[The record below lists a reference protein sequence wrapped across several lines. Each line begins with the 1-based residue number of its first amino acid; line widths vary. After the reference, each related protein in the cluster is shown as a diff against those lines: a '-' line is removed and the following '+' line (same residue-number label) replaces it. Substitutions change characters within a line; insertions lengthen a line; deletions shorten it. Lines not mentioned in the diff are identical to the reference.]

1 MLNIEID
8 GKAVQVEHGSTIIDA
23 ADKLG
28 VAIPRFCYHPK
39 LSVAANCRMCLV
51 QVEKFNKPLPACAT
65 PVADGMKIFTRSK
78 EAVEAQQSVMEF
90 LLINHPLDCPICDQ
104 GGECELQDI
113 AMAYGTSGSRYTE
126 EKRVVFNKNIGP
138 LISTDMTRCIQCTRC
153 VRFLKEIG
161 GMQELGMIG
170 RGEHAEITAYVDKSV
185 NSELSGN
192 IIDLCPVGALT
203 NKPYRYTARSWELT
217 RRPSIA
223 PHDGLGSHIE
233 VHVKDNK
240 VMRVLPREKESI
252 NECWLS
258 DRDRYSYEGLNSPDR
273 LQVPMIK
280 HNGAWVETD
289 WKTALEFAAGQL
301 KDITKQYGGDA
312 LGVLVSP
319 NSTMEEGFLIKQ
331 LANGLGCGN
340 VDYRLRQTDF
350 RLDGKRVG
358 TPWMGCNIDELG
370 ELDRIL
376 IIGSNLRNEHPL
388 LAQRFRK
395 SVDNGAELSIISP
408 LDNNPLMPI
417 AHKVIVRPNDMV
429 NVLGQ
434 ILKAMSGLQRLSLCL
449 PPSLNKLL
457 EQIEVRPNTQA
468 MAESLAGLGQEVD
481 LVAPR
486 VGIFLGTL
494 ALTDPRFTEL
504 YSMAEAI
511 GGICGAKGGIL
522 PPAANSTGMH
532 MMGVM
537 PSATG
542 MHARAMIEIPRTAY
556 LLLNIEPELDCQ
568 HAALAKAAMAQAECV
583 VALTAYKSAA
593 LEHADV
599 LLPIA
604 PFTETSGT
612 FMSMEGRVQSFAAA
626 VKPLGECR
634 PAWKVLRVLANTLG
648 LEGFEFNSAEE
659 VKTAIFNGEKPS
671 MVVRRNLNNNL
682 KELVEI
688 AVKIKSTGLQRIG
701 EVPQYESDPLVR
713 RAASLQKT
721 KYNTQPMARMRA
733 EQMTALGLVEGDTVL
748 ATQDKG
754 SAVLQVSLDNHVAM
768 GCVRVTASHEG
779 SIGLGDLMGDIAIEK
794 IENANAANIGIS
806 KPLSIK
812 GFETNKASKPLSSLP
827 Q

>member
-8 GKAVQVEHGSTIIDA
+8 GKPLEVEHGSTIIDA
-23 ADKLG
+23 ADKVG
-28 VAIPRFCYHPK
+28 IAIPRFCYHKK

-65 PVADGMKIFTRSK
+65 PVADGMKIYTRSK
-78 EAVEAQQSVMEF
+78 AAVEAQKSVMEF

-104 GGECELQDI
+104 GGECDLQDI
-113 AMAYGTSGSRYTE
+113 AVAYGASGSRYAE

-153 VRFLKEIG
+153 VRFLKEVG
-161 GMQELGMIG
+161 GMQELGLVG

-203 NKPYRYTARSWELT
+203 SKPFRYSARSWELT

-273 LQVPMIK
+273 LKVPMIK
-280 HNGAWVETD
+280 HNGQWQETD

-301 KDITKQYGGDA
+301 KDITTQHGGEA

-319 NSTMEEGFLIKQ
+319 NSTMEEGYLIKQ
-331 LANGLGCGN
+331 LANGLGSGN

-358 TPWMGCNIDELG
+358 TPWMGCNIQEIE

-376 IIGSNLRNEHPL
+376 LIGSNIRNEHPL

-395 SVDNGAELSIISP
+395 AVANGAELSIVSP
-408 LDNNPLMPI
+408 LDNNPLMDV

-434 ILKAMSGLQRLSLCL
+434 ILKAMSGLQKLSLCL
-449 PPSLNKLL
+449 PPSLNELL
-457 EQIEVRPNTQA
+457 EEIRVRPNTQA
-468 MAESLAGLGQEVD
+468 IAESLAGMSED
-481 LVAPR
+481 LVLIAPK
-486 VGIFLGTL
+486 VGIFIGNMGLS
-494 ALTDPRFTEL
+494 DPRFTEM

-511 GGICGAKGGIL
+511 AGISGAKGGIL
-522 PPAANSTGMH
+522 PAAANSTGMH
-532 MMGVM
+532 MIGVM

-542 MHARAMIEIPRTAY
+542 MHARAMLEVPRKAY

-568 HAALAKAAMAQAECV
+568 HAALAKAAMAKAECV
-583 VALTAYKSAA
+583 VALTAYKSSA
-593 LEHADV
+593 LDNADI

-612 FMSMEGRVQSFAAA
+612 FMSMEGRVQSFQA
-626 VKPLGECR
+626 VTKPLGECR
-634 PAWKVLRVLANTLG
+634 PGWKVLRVLANTLG
-648 LEGFEFNSAEE
+648 LQGFDFNSSEE
-659 VKTAIFNGEKPS
+659 VKNAIFNNEKPS
-671 MVVRRNLNNNL
+671 AVVWRSLNNNL

-688 AVKIKSTGLQRIG
+688 QINIKKEGLQRIG
-701 EVPQYESDPLVR
+701 EVPQYESDPIVR
-713 RAASLQKT
+713 RSPPLQKT
-721 KYNTQPMARMRA
+721 KYNIRPMARMCA
-733 EQMTALGLVEGDTVL
+733 EQMALLGLVEGDVVL
-748 ATQDKG
+748 ARQDRG
-754 SAVLQVSLDNHVAM
+754 SAVLKVKLDNHVAK
-768 GCVRVTASHEG
+768 GCVRVAASHELTT
-779 SIGLGDLMGDIAIEK
+779 GLGDLMGDITIEK
-794 IENANAANIGIS
+794 TTEDHY
-806 KPLSIK
+806 KPY
-812 GFETNKASKPLSSLP
+812 ETTIMEAI
-827 Q
+827 

>member
-8 GKAVQVEHGSTIIDA
+8 GKQVEVEHGSTIIDA

-28 VAIPRFCYHPK
+28 VAIPRFCYHKK

-51 QVEKFNKPLPACAT
+51 QVEKFAKPLPACAT
-65 PVADGMKIFTRSK
+65 PVADGMKIYTRSK

-104 GGECELQDI
+104 GGECDLQDI
-113 AMAYGTSGSRYTE
+113 AVAHGASGSRYTE
-126 EKRVVFNKNIGP
+126 EKRVVLNKNIGP
-138 LISTDMTRCIQCTRC
+138 LVSTDLTRCIQCTRC

-161 GMQELGMIG
+161 GMQELGLVG
-170 RGEHAEITAYVDKSV
+170 RGEHAEISAYVDKSV

-203 NKPYRYTARSWELT
+203 SKPFRYSARSWELV

-273 LQVPMIK
+273 LKVPMIK
-280 HNGAWVETD
+280 HNGVWQETD

-301 KDITKQYGGDA
+301 KDITKQHGGES

-319 NSTMEEGFLIKQ
+319 NSTMEEGYLIKQ
-331 LANGLGCGN
+331 LASGLGCGN

-358 TPWMGCNIDELG
+358 TPWMGINIHEIE

-376 IIGSNLRNEHPL
+376 LIGSNLRNEHPL
-388 LAQRFRK
+388 LAKRFRQA
-395 SVDNGAELSIISP
+395 VDNGAELNIISP
-408 LDNNPLMPI
+408 LDNNPLMPV
-417 AHKVIVRPNDMV
+417 AHKIIVTPNDMV
-429 NVLGQ
+429 NVLAQ
-434 ILKAMSGLQRLSLCL
+434 ILKALSQVQRLSLCL
-449 PPSLNKLL
+449 PPSLSQLL
-457 EQIEVRPNTQA
+457 EKIHVRPNTEI
-468 MAESLAGLGQEVD
+468 MAESLAGLSKTLD
-481 LVAPR
+481 LIAPK
-486 VGIFLGTL
+486 VGIFLGNM
-494 ALTDPRFTEL
+494 ALSAPRFTEM
-504 YSMAEAI
+504 YSLAEAI

-522 PPAANSTGMH
+522 PAAANSTGMH
-532 MMGVM
+532 LMGVM

-542 MHARAMIEIPRTAY
+542 MHARAMIEIPRKAY

-568 HAALAKAAMAQAECV
+568 HAALAKAAMAEAECV
-583 VALTAYKSAA
+583 VALTTFKSEA
-593 LEHADV
+593 LDNADV

-604 PFTETSGT
+604 PFTETSGS
-612 FMSMEGRVQSFAAA
+612 FMSMEGRVQSFEA
-626 VKPLGECR
+626 VTKPLGECR

-648 LEGFEFNSAEE
+648 LQGFDYNSSEE
-659 VKTAIFNGEKPS
+659 VKSAIFGGEKPS
-671 MVVRRNLNNNL
+671 TVVWRNLNNNL

-688 AVKIKSTGLQRIG
+688 EVKIKSPGLQRVG
-701 EVPQYESDPLVR
+701 EVPQYESDPIVR
-713 RAASLQKT
+713 RSAPLQKT
-721 KYNTQPMARMRA
+721 KYNIKPMARMNADDMR
-733 EQMTALGLVEGDTVL
+733 ELDLREGDTVL
-748 ATQDKG
+748 AKQDKG
-754 SAVLQVSLDNHVAM
+754 SAILTVRLDSHVAK
-768 GCVRVTASHEG
+768 GCVRVTAAHEDT
-779 SIGLGDLMGDIAIEK
+779 IGLGDLMGDISVEK
-794 IENANAANIGIS
+794 VRQEQI
-806 KPLSIK
+806 
-812 GFETNKASKPLSSLP
+812 
-827 Q
+827 

>member
-8 GKAVQVEHGSTIIDA
+8 GKQVEVEHGSTIIDA

-28 VAIPRFCYHPK
+28 VAIPRFCYHKK

-51 QVEKFNKPLPACAT
+51 QVEKFAKPLPACAT
-65 PVADGMKIFTRSK
+65 PVADGMKIYTRSK

-104 GGECELQDI
+104 GGECDLQDI
-113 AMAYGTSGSRYTE
+113 AVAYGASGSRYTE
-126 EKRVVFNKNIGP
+126 EKRVVLNKNIGP
-138 LISTDMTRCIQCTRC
+138 LVSTDLTRCIQCTRC

-161 GMQELGMIG
+161 GMQELGLVG
-170 RGEHAEITAYVDKSV
+170 RGEHAEISAYIDKSV

-203 NKPYRYTARSWELT
+203 SKPFRYSARSWELV

-273 LQVPMIK
+273 LKVPMIK
-280 HNGAWVETD
+280 HNGVWQETD

-301 KDITKQYGGDA
+301 KDITKQHGGES

-319 NSTMEEGFLIKQ
+319 NSTMEEGYLIKQ
-331 LANGLGCGN
+331 IASGLGCGN

-358 TPWMGCNIDELG
+358 TPWMGINIHEIE

-376 IIGSNLRNEHPL
+376 LIGSNLRNEHPL
-388 LAQRFRK
+388 LAKRFRQA
-395 SVDNGAELSIISP
+395 VDNGAELNIISP
-408 LDNNPLMPI
+408 LDNNPLMPV
-417 AHKVIVRPNDMV
+417 AHKIIVTPNDMV
-429 NVLGQ
+429 NVLAQ
-434 ILKAMSGLQRLSLCL
+434 ILKALSQVQRLSLCL
-449 PPSLNKLL
+449 PPSLSQLL
-457 EQIEVRPNTQA
+457 EKIHVRPNTEI
-468 MAESLAGLGQEVD
+468 MAESLAGLSKTLD
-481 LVAPR
+481 LIAPK
-486 VGIFLGTL
+486 VGIFLGNI
-494 ALTDPRFTEL
+494 ALSAPRFTEM
-504 YSMAEAI
+504 YSLAEAI

-522 PPAANSTGMH
+522 PAAANSTGMH
-532 MMGVM
+532 LMGVM

-542 MHARAMIEIPRTAY
+542 MHARAMIEIPRKAY

-568 HAALAKAAMAQAECV
+568 HAALAKAAMAEAECV
-583 VALTAYKSAA
+583 VALTAYKSEA
-593 LEHADV
+593 LENADV

-604 PFTETSGT
+604 PFTETSGS
-612 FMSMEGRVQSFAAA
+612 FMSMEGRVQSFEA
-626 VKPLGECR
+626 VTKPLGECR

-648 LEGFEFNSAEE
+648 LQGFDYNSSEE
-659 VKTAIFNGEKPS
+659 VKNAIFGGEKPS
-671 MVVRRNLNNNL
+671 TVVWRSLNNNL

-688 AVKIKSTGLQRIG
+688 EVKIKSPGLQRVG
-701 EVPQYESDPLVR
+701 EVPQYESDPIVR
-713 RAASLQKT
+713 RSAPLQKT
-721 KYNTQPMARMRA
+721 KYNIKPMARMNADDMR
-733 EQMTALGLVEGDTVL
+733 ELDLREGDTVL
-748 ATQDKG
+748 AKQDKG
-754 SAVLQVSLDNHVAM
+754 SAILTVSLDSHVAK
-768 GCVRVTASHEG
+768 GCVRVTAAHEDT
-779 SIGLGDLMGDIAIEK
+779 IGLGDLMGDISVEK
-794 IENANAANIGIS
+794 IRQEQI
-806 KPLSIK
+806 
-812 GFETNKASKPLSSLP
+812 
-827 Q
+827 

>member
-1 MLNIEID
+1 MLQIEID
-8 GKAVQVEHGSTIIDA
+8 GKTLEVEHGSSIIDA
-23 ADKLG
+23 ADKVG
-28 VAIPRFCYHPK
+28 IAIPRFCYHKK

-51 QVEKFNKPLPACAT
+51 QVENFNKPLPACAT
-65 PVADGMKIFTRSK
+65 PVAEGMKIFTRSK
-78 EAVEAQQSVMEF
+78 ATVEAQQSVMEF

-104 GGECELQDI
+104 GGECDLQDI
-113 AMAYGTSGSRYTE
+113 AVAYGAGGSRYTE
-126 EKRVVFNKNIGP
+126 EKRVVVNKNIGP

-153 VRFLKEIG
+153 VRFLQEVG
-161 GMQELGMIG
+161 GMQELGVVG
-170 RGEHAEITAYVDKSV
+170 RSEHAEITAYVDKSV

-203 NKPYRYTARSWELT
+203 NKPFRYSARSWELT

-258 DRDRYSYEGLNSPDR
+258 DRDRFSYEGLNSPDR
-273 LQVPMIK
+273 LKVPMIK

-301 KDITKQYGGDA
+301 KDITNQHGGDA

-319 NSTMEEGFLIKQ
+319 NSTMEEGY
-331 LANGLGCGN
+331 LAKKLAEGLNCGN
-340 VDYRLRQTDF
+340 IDYRLRQTDF
-350 RLDGKRVG
+350 RLDGKRLG
-358 TPWMGCNIDELG
+358 TPWMGCNIQEIE

-376 IIGSNLRNEHPL
+376 LIGSNLRNEHPL

-395 SVDNGAELSIISP
+395 AVQNGAELSIVSP
-408 LDNNPLMPI
+408 LDNNPLMDI

-449 PPSLNKLL
+449 PPALTNLL
-457 EQIEVRPNTQA
+457 EEIKVRPNTQA
-468 MAESLAGLGQEVD
+468 MAESLAGHGKTYD
-481 LVAPR
+481 LIAPK
-486 VGIFLGTL
+486 VGIFIGNM
-494 ALTDPRFTEL
+494 ALSDPRFTEL

-511 GGICGAKGGIL
+511 GGISGAKGGIL
-522 PPAANSTGMH
+522 PAAANSTGMH
-532 MMGVM
+532 MIGVM
-537 PSATG
+537 PNGTG
-542 MHARAMIEIPRTAY
+542 MHARAMLEIPRKAY

-568 HAALAKAAMAQAECV
+568 HAALAKAAMEKAECV
-583 VALTAYKSAA
+583 VALTSFKSQA
-593 LEHADV
+593 LENADI

-612 FMSMEGRVQSFAAA
+612 YMSMEGRVQSFAAA

-648 LEGFEFNSAEE
+648 LQGFDFETSEE
-659 VKTAIFNGEKPS
+659 VKDQLFEGEKPS
-671 MVVRRNLNNNL
+671 TVVWRSLNNNL

-688 AVKIKSTGLQRIG
+688 QVNIKHDGLQRIG
-701 EVPQYESDPLVR
+701 EVPQNESDPIVR

-721 KYNTQPMARMRA
+721 KYNIRPMARMRA
-733 EQMTALGLVEGDTVL
+733 EQMAALGLVEGDIVL
-748 ATQDKG
+748 AKQDKG
-754 SAVLQVSLDNHVAM
+754 SAVLKVKLDNHVAM
-768 GCVRVTASHEG
+768 GCVRVAASHELTT
-779 SIGLGDLMGDIAIEK
+779 SLGDLMGDITLEK
-794 IENANAANIGIS
+794 TTDTS
-806 KPLSIK
+806 YKPYDTVIMEAR
-812 GFETNKASKPLSSLP
+812 G
-827 Q
+827 

>member
-1 MLNIEID
+1 MVQIEID
-8 GKAVQVEHGSTIIDA
+8 GKALEVEFGSTIIDA
-23 ADKLG
+23 ADKIG
-28 VAIPRFCYHPK
+28 IAIPRFCYHKK

-51 QVEKFNKPLPACAT
+51 QVEKFAKPLPACAT

-78 EAVEAQQSVMEF
+78 AAVEAQKSVMEF

-104 GGECELQDI
+104 GGECDLQDI
-113 AMAYGTSGSRYTE
+113 AVAYGTSGSRYTE
-126 EKRVVFNKNIGP
+126 EKRVVFNKNLGP

-153 VRFLKEIG
+153 VRFLKEVG
-161 GMQELGMIG
+161 GMQELGLVG

-203 NKPYRYTARSWELT
+203 SKPYRYSARSWELT
-217 RRPSIA
+217 RRSSIA

-258 DRDRYSYEGLNSPDR
+258 DRDRYSYDGLNSPDR
-273 LQVPMIK
+273 LKVPMIK
-280 HNGAWVETD
+280 HNGAWQETD

-319 NSTMEEGFLIKQ
+319 NSTMEEGYLIKQ
-331 LANGLGCGN
+331 LAHGLGCDN

-358 TPWMGCNIDELG
+358 TPWMGCNIQDIEK
-370 ELDRIL
+370 LDRIL
-376 IIGSNLRNEHPL
+376 LIGSNLRNEHPL

-395 SVDNGAELSIISP
+395 AVNNGAELSIISP
-408 LDNNPLMPI
+408 LDNDPLMDV

-434 ILKAMSGLQRLSLCL
+434 ILKAMSKLQRLSLCL
-449 PPSLNKLL
+449 PPSLELL
-457 EQIEVRPNTQA
+457 LSNIKVRDNTQA
-468 MAESLAGLGQEVD
+468 MAESLAGLGGEVD
-481 LVAPR
+481 LVAPK
-486 VGIFLGTL
+486 VGIFLGNM
-494 ALTDPRFTEL
+494 ALSDPRFTEM
-504 YSMAEAI
+504 YTMAEAI
-511 GGICGAKGGIL
+511 GGISGAQGGIL
-522 PPAANSTGMH
+522 PAAANSTGMH

-537 PSATG
+537 PATLG
-542 MHARAMIEIPRTAY
+542 MHAREMLEQPRRAY

-583 VALTAYKSAA
+583 VALTTFKSEA

-612 FMSMEGRVQSFAAA
+612 FMSMEGRVQSFTA
-626 VKPLGECR
+626 VCKPLGECR

-648 LEGFEFNSAEE
+648 LKGFEFDSSEQ
-659 VKTAIFNGEKPS
+659 VKTKIFNGEKPS
-671 MVVRRNLNNNL
+671 AVVWRSLNNNL

-688 AVKIKSTGLQRIG
+688 QVNIKHAGLQRIG
-701 EVPQYESDPLVR
+701 EVPQYESDSIVR
-713 RAASLQKT
+713 RSAPLQKT
-721 KYNTQPMARMRA
+721 KYNTKPMARMRA
-733 EQMTALGLVEGDTVL
+733 EQMQALGLVEGDTVL
-748 ATQDKG
+748 AKQDKG
-754 SAVLQVSLDNHVAM
+754 SALLQVKLDNHVAM

-779 SIGLGDLMGDIAIEK
+779 SIGLGDLMGEITIEK
-794 IENANAANIGIS
+794 IVA
-806 KPLSIK
+806 
-812 GFETNKASKPLSSLP
+812 ETSQQAEAMA
-827 Q
+827 

>member
-8 GKAVQVEHGSTIIDA
+8 GKPLEVEHGSTIIDA
-23 ADKLG
+23 ADAAG
-28 VAIPRFCYHPK
+28 IAIPRFCYHKK

-65 PVADGMKIFTRSK
+65 PVADGMKIYTRSK
-78 EAVEAQQSVMEF
+78 AAVEAQQSVMEF

-104 GGECELQDI
+104 GGECDLQDI
-113 AMAYGTSGSRYTE
+113 AVAYGASGSRYAE

-153 VRFLKEIG
+153 VRFLKEVG
-161 GMQELGMIG
+161 GMQELGLVG

-203 NKPYRYTARSWELT
+203 SKPFRYSARSWELT

-273 LQVPMIK
+273 LKVPMIK
-280 HNGAWVETD
+280 HNGQWQETD

-301 KDITKQYGGDA
+301 KDITTQHGGDA

-319 NSTMEEGFLIKQ
+319 NSTMEEGYLIKK

-358 TPWMGCNIDELG
+358 TPWMGCNIQEIE

-376 IIGSNLRNEHPL
+376 LIGSNIRNEHPL

-395 SVDNGAELSIISP
+395 AVANGAELCIVSP
-408 LDNNPLMPI
+408 LDNDPLMDV

-434 ILKAMSGLQRLSLCL
+434 ILKAMSGLQKLSLCL
-449 PPSLNKLL
+449 PPSLNQLL
-457 EQIEVRPNTQA
+457 EEIRVRPNTQA
-468 MAESLAGLGQEVD
+468 MAECLAGMSEDVVLI
-481 LVAPR
+481 APK
-486 VGIFLGTL
+486 VGIFIGNMGLS
-494 ALTDPRFTEL
+494 DPRFTEM

-511 GGICGAKGGIL
+511 AGISGAKGGIL
-522 PPAANSTGMH
+522 PAAANSTGMH
-532 MMGVM
+532 LMGVM
-537 PSATG
+537 PSPTG
-542 MHARAMIEIPRTAY
+542 MHARAMLEVPRKAY

-568 HAALAKAAMAQAECV
+568 HAALAKAAMAKAECV
-583 VALTAYKSAA
+583 VALTAYKSQA
-593 LEHADV
+593 LENADI

-612 FMSMEGRVQSFAAA
+612 FMSMEGRVQSFQA
-626 VKPLGECR
+626 VTKPLGECR
-634 PAWKVLRVLANTLG
+634 PGWKVLRVLANTLG
-648 LEGFEFNSAEE
+648 LEGFDFNSSEE
-659 VKTAIFNGEKPS
+659 VKNAIFNNEKPS
-671 MVVRRNLNNNL
+671 AVVWRSLNNNL

-688 AVKIKSTGLQRIG
+688 QINIKKDGLQRIG
-701 EVPQYESDPLVR
+701 EVPQYESDPIVR
-713 RAASLQKT
+713 RSPPLQKT
-721 KYNTQPMARMRA
+721 KYNIRPMARMCA
-733 EQMTALGLVEGDTVL
+733 EQMALLGLVEGDIVL
-748 ATQDKG
+748 ARQERG
-754 SAVLQVSLDNHVAM
+754 SAVLKVKLDNHVAK
-768 GCVRVTASHEG
+768 GCVRVAASHELTT
-779 SIGLGDLMGDIAIEK
+779 GLGDLMGDITIEK
-794 IENANAANIGIS
+794 TTEEHY
-806 KPLSIK
+806 KPY
-812 GFETNKASKPLSSLP
+812 ETTMMEAM
-827 Q
+827 

>member
-1 MLNIEID
+1 MVQIEID
-8 GKAVQVEHGSTIIDA
+8 GKALEVEYGSTIIDA
-23 ADKLG
+23 ADKVG
-28 VAIPRFCYHPK
+28 VAIPRFCYHKK

-51 QVEKFNKPLPACAT
+51 QVEKFAKPLPACAT
-65 PVADGMKIFTRSK
+65 PVVDGMKIFTRSK
-78 EAVEAQQSVMEF
+78 EAVEAQKSVMEF

-104 GGECELQDI
+104 GGECDLQDI
-113 AMAYGTSGSRYTE
+113 AVAYGASGSRYTE

-153 VRFLKEIG
+153 VRFLKEVG
-161 GMQELGMIG
+161 GMQELGLIN

-203 NKPYRYTARSWELT
+203 SKPFRYSARSWELT

-258 DRDRYSYEGLNSPDR
+258 DRDRYSYEGLNSPER
-273 LQVPMIK
+273 LKVPMIK

-319 NSTMEEGFLIKQ
+319 NSTMEEGYLIKQ
-331 LANGLGCGN
+331 LAHGLGCDN

-358 TPWMGCNIDELG
+358 TPWMGCNIQEIE

-376 IIGSNLRNEHPL
+376 LVGSNLRNEHPL

-395 SVDNGAELSIISP
+395 AVNNGAELSIVSP
-408 LDNNPLMPI
+408 LDNNPLMDV

-434 ILKAMSGLQRLSLCL
+434 ILKAMSHIQRLSLCL
-449 PPSLNKLL
+449 PPTLELL
-457 EQIEVRPNTQA
+457 LSNIKVRDNTQA
-468 MAESLAGLGQEVD
+468 MAESLAGLGGEVD
-481 LVAPR
+481 LIAPK
-486 VGIFLGTL
+486 VGIFLGNM
-494 ALTDPRFTEL
+494 ALSDPRFTEM
-504 YSMAEAI
+504 YSMVEAI

-522 PPAANSTGMH
+522 PASANSTGMH
-532 MMGVM
+532 LMGVM
-537 PSATG
+537 PNTLG
-542 MHARAMIEIPRTAY
+542 MHAREMLEQPRKAY

-583 VALTAYKSAA
+583 VALTAYKSQA
-593 LEHADV
+593 LENADI

-612 FMSMEGRVQSFAAA
+612 FMSMEGRVQSFSA
-626 VKPLGECR
+626 VTKPLGECR

-648 LEGFEFNSAEE
+648 LKDFDFDNSEQ
-659 VKTAIFNGEKPS
+659 VKDKIFDGEKPS
-671 MVVRRNLNNNL
+671 AVVWRNLNNNL

-688 AVKIKSTGLQRIG
+688 QVNIKGHGLQRIG
-701 EVPQYESDPLVR
+701 EVPQYESDPIVR
-713 RAASLQKT
+713 RSAPLQKT

-733 EQMTALGLVEGDTVL
+733 EQIAALGLVDGDTVL
-748 ATQDKG
+748 ARQDKG
-754 SAVLQVSLDNHVAM
+754 SAELQVKLDNHVAM
-768 GCVRVTASHEG
+768 GCVRVTAAHEG
-779 SIGLGDLMGDIAIEK
+779 SVGLGDLMGDITIEK
-794 IENANAANIGIS
+794 YTDNNSQLLEAGA
-806 KPLSIK
+806 
-812 GFETNKASKPLSSLP
+812 
-827 Q
+827 

>member
-1 MLNIEID
+1 MLQIEID
-8 GKAVQVEHGSTIIDA
+8 GKALEVEHGSTIIDA
-23 ADKLG
+23 ADKVG
-28 VAIPRFCYHPK
+28 IAIPRFCYHKK

-51 QVEKFNKPLPACAT
+51 QVENFNKPLPACAT
-65 PVADGMKIFTRSK
+65 PVAEGMKIFTRSK
-78 EAVEAQQSVMEF
+78 ATVEAQQSVMEF

-104 GGECELQDI
+104 GGECDLQDI
-113 AMAYGTSGSRYTE
+113 AMSYGASGSRYTE
-126 EKRVVFNKNIGP
+126 EKRVVVNKNIGP

-153 VRFLKEIG
+153 VRFLQEVG
-161 GMQELGMIG
+161 GMQELGVVG
-170 RGEHAEITAYVDKSV
+170 RSEHAEITAYVDKSV

-203 NKPYRYTARSWELT
+203 SKPFRYSARSWELT

-252 NECWLS
+252 NQCWLS
-258 DRDRYSYEGLNSPDR
+258 DRDRFSYEGLNSPDR
-273 LQVPMIK
+273 LKVPMIK
-280 HNGAWVETD
+280 HKGAWVETD

-301 KDITKQYGGDA
+301 KDITNQHGGDA

-319 NSTMEEGFLIKQ
+319 NSSMEEGY
-331 LANGLGCGN
+331 LAKKLAEGLNCGN
-340 VDYRLRQTDF
+340 IDYRLRQTDF
-350 RLDGKRVG
+350 RLDGKRLG
-358 TPWMGCNIDELG
+358 TPWMGCNIQEIE

-376 IIGSNLRNEHPL
+376 LIGSNIRNEHPL

-395 SVDNGAELSIISP
+395 AVQNGAELSIVSP
-408 LDNNPLMPI
+408 LDNNPLMDI

-449 PPSLNKLL
+449 PPALTNLL
-457 EQIEVRPNTQA
+457 EEIKVRPNTQA
-468 MAESLAGLGQEVD
+468 MAESLAGHGKTYD
-481 LVAPR
+481 LIAPK
-486 VGIFLGTL
+486 VGIFIGNM
-494 ALTDPRFTEL
+494 ALSDPRFTEL

-511 GGICGAKGGIL
+511 GGISGAKGGIL
-522 PPAANSTGMH
+522 PAAANSTGMH
-532 MMGVM
+532 MIGVM
-537 PSATG
+537 PNGTG
-542 MHARAMIEIPRTAY
+542 MHARAMLEIPRKAY

-568 HAALAKAAMAQAECV
+568 HAALAKAAMEKAECV
-583 VALTAYKSAA
+583 VALTSFKSPA
-593 LEHADV
+593 LDNADI

-648 LEGFEFNSAEE
+648 LQGFDFETSEE
-659 VKTAIFNGEKPS
+659 VKDKLFEGEKPS
-671 MVVRRNLNNNL
+671 AVVWRSLNNNL

-688 AVKIKSTGLQRIG
+688 QVNIKHDGLQRIG
-701 EVPQYESDPLVR
+701 EVPQNESDPIVR

-721 KYNTQPMARMRA
+721 KYNIRPMARMRA
-733 EQMTALGLVEGDTVL
+733 EQIAALGLVDGDIVL
-748 ATQDKG
+748 AKQDKG
-754 SAVLQVSLDNHVAM
+754 SAVLKVKLDNHVAM
-768 GCVRVTASHEG
+768 GCVRVAASHELTT
-779 SIGLGDLMGDIAIEK
+779 GLGDLMGDITLEK
-794 IENANAANIGIS
+794 TTDTS
-806 KPLSIK
+806 YKPYDTVIMEAR
-812 GFETNKASKPLSSLP
+812 G
-827 Q
+827 

>member
-1 MLNIEID
+1 MLQIEID
-8 GKAVQVEHGSTIIDA
+8 GKTLEVEHGSTIIDA
-23 ADKLG
+23 ADQIG
-28 VAIPRFCYHPK
+28 IAIPRFCYHKK

-51 QVEKFNKPLPACAT
+51 QVENFNKPLPACAT

-78 EAVEAQQSVMEF
+78 ATIQAQQSVMEF

-104 GGECELQDI
+104 GGECDLQDI
-113 AMAYGTSGSRYTE
+113 AVAYGTSGSRYTE
-126 EKRVVFNKNIGP
+126 EKRVVLNKNIGP
-138 LISTDMTRCIQCTRC
+138 LVSTDMTRCIQCTRC
-153 VRFLKEIG
+153 VRFLKEVG
-161 GMQELGMIG
+161 GMQELGMTG

-203 NKPYRYTARSWELT
+203 SKPFRYSARSWELT

-273 LQVPMIK
+273 LKVPMIK

-301 KDITKQYGGDA
+301 KDITNEHGSDA

-319 NSTMEEGFLIKQ
+319 NSTMEEGFLIKE
-331 LANGLGCGN
+331 LAHGMGCGN

-350 RLDGKRVG
+350 RLDGKRLG
-358 TPWMGCNIDELG
+358 TPWIGVNFDEI
-370 ELDRIL
+370 EKLDRIL
-376 IIGSNLRNEHPL
+376 LIGSNLRNEHPL

-395 SVDNGAELSIISP
+395 AVANGAELSVVSP
-408 LDNNPLMPI
+408 LDNDPLMDI

-449 PPSLNKLL
+449 PPTLTRLL
-457 EQIEVRPNTQA
+457 DDIKIRPNTQA
-468 MAESLAGLGQEVD
+468 IAESMAGHGKDYD
-481 LVAPR
+481 LIAPR
-486 VGIFLGTL
+486 VGIFLGNM
-494 ALTDPRFTEL
+494 ALSDPRFTEM
-504 YSMAEAI
+504 YSLAEAI
-511 GGICGAKGGIL
+511 GGITGAKGGIL
-522 PPAANSTGMH
+522 PAAANSTGMH
-532 MMGVM
+532 FMGVM
-537 PSATG
+537 PSAFG
-542 MHARAMIEIPRTAY
+542 MHARAMLEVPRKAY

-568 HAALAKAAMAQAECV
+568 HAALAKAAMEKAECV
-583 VALTAYKSAA
+583 VALTAFKSQA
-593 LEHADV
+593 LENADV

-648 LEGFEFNSAEE
+648 LQGFDYETSEQ
-659 VKTAIFNGEKPS
+659 VKNQIFGGEKPS
-671 MVVRRNLNNNL
+671 AMVWRNLNNNL

-688 AVKIKSTGLQRIG
+688 QVNIKHDGLQRIG
-701 EVPQYESDPLVR
+701 EVPQYQSDPIVR
-713 RAASLQKT
+713 RSAPLQKT
-721 KYNTQPMARMRA
+721 KYNTQPLARMCA
-733 EQMTALGLVEGDTVL
+733 GQLSALGLSDGDTVL
-748 ATQDKG
+748 VKQDKG
-754 SAVLQVSLDNHVAM
+754 SAVLPVRLDNHVAM
-768 GCVRVTASHEG
+768 GCVRVIASHVA
-779 SIGLGDLMGDIAIEK
+779 SIGLGDLMGEITVEK
-794 IENANAANIGIS
+794 YTESNTFKEKVATA
-806 KPLSIK
+806 
-812 GFETNKASKPLSSLP
+812 
-827 Q
+827 

>member
-8 GKAVQVEHGSTIIDA
+8 GKALEVEHGSTIIDA
-23 ADKLG
+23 ADKVG
-28 VAIPRFCYHPK
+28 IAIPRFCYHKK

-51 QVEKFNKPLPACAT
+51 QVENFNKPLPACAT
-65 PVADGMKIFTRSK
+65 PVAEGMKIFTRSK
-78 EAVEAQQSVMEF
+78 ATIEAQQSVMEF

-113 AMAYGTSGSRYTE
+113 AVAYGTSGSRYTE
-126 EKRVVFNKNIGP
+126 EKRVVVNKNIGP

-153 VRFLKEIG
+153 VRFLQEVG
-161 GMQELGMIG
+161 GIQELGMVG

-203 NKPYRYTARSWELT
+203 SKPFRYSARSWELT
-217 RRPSIA
+217 RRSSIA

-273 LQVPMIK
+273 LKVPMIK
-280 HNGAWVETD
+280 HNGNWVETD

-301 KDITKQYGGDA
+301 KDITNQYGGDA

-319 NSTMEEGFLIKQ
+319 NSTMEEGYLIKE
-331 LANGLGCGN
+331 LAHGLGCGN

-358 TPWMGCNIDELG
+358 TPWMGVNIDEI
-370 ELDRIL
+370 EKLDRIL
-376 IIGSNLRNEHPL
+376 LIGSNIRNEHPL

-395 SVDNGAELSIISP
+395 AVANGAELSVISP
-408 LDNNPLMPI
+408 LDNNPLMKI

-434 ILKAMSGLQRLSLCL
+434 VLKAMSGLQRLSLCL
-449 PPSLNKLL
+449 PPKLTKLL
-457 EQIEVRPNTQA
+457 EEIKVRPNTQA
-468 MAESLAGLGQEVD
+468 MAESLAGLGKDYD
-481 LVAPR
+481 LIAPR
-486 VGIFLGTL
+486 VGIFLGNM
-494 ALTDPRFTEL
+494 ALSDPRFTEM

-511 GGICGAKGGIL
+511 GGISGAKGGIL
-522 PPAANSTGMH
+522 PAAANSTGMH
-532 MMGVM
+532 LMGVM
-537 PSATG
+537 PTSFG
-542 MHARAMIEIPRTAY
+542 MHARAMLEVPRKAY

-568 HAALAKAAMAQAECV
+568 HAALAKAAMEKAECV
-583 VALTAYKSAA
+583 VALTSFKSKA
-593 LEHADV
+593 LESADV

-612 FMSMEGRVQSFAAA
+612 YMSMEGRVQSFAAA

-634 PAWKVLRVLANTLG
+634 PAWKVLRVFANTLG
-648 LEGFEFNSAEE
+648 LKGFDYETSEE
-659 VKTAIFNGEKPS
+659 VKDKIFGGEKPS
-671 MVVRRNLNNNL
+671 AVTWQNLNNNL

-688 AVKIKSTGLQRIG
+688 EVNIKNEGLQRIG
-701 EVPQYESDPLVR
+701 EVPQYESDPIVR
-713 RAASLQKT
+713 RSQPLQKT

-733 EQMTALGLVEGDTVL
+733 EQMTALGLSDGDVVL
-748 ATQDKG
+748 VKQDKG
-754 SAVLQVSLDNHVAM
+754 SAILQVRLDNHVAM

-779 SIGLGDLMGDIAIEK
+779 SISLGDLMGDITVEK
-794 IENANAANIGIS
+794 YTEKNTRND
-806 KPLSIK
+806 
-812 GFETNKASKPLSSLP
+812 KAVSP
-827 Q
+827 

>member
-8 GKAVQVEHGSTIIDA
+8 GKALEVEHGSTIIDA
-23 ADKLG
+23 ADAAG
-28 VAIPRFCYHPK
+28 IAIPRFCYHKK

-65 PVADGMKIFTRSK
+65 PVADGMKIYTRSK

-104 GGECELQDI
+104 GGECDLQDI
-113 AMAYGTSGSRYTE
+113 AVAYGASGSRYTE

-138 LISTDMTRCIQCTRC
+138 LVSTDMTRCIQCTRC
-153 VRFLKEIG
+153 VRFLKEVG
-161 GMQELGMIG
+161 GMQELGMVG

-203 NKPYRYTARSWELT
+203 SKPFRYSARSWELT

-223 PHDGLGSHIE
+223 AHDGLGSHIE

-258 DRDRYSYEGLNSPDR
+258 DRDRFSYEGLNSPDR
-273 LQVPMIK
+273 LKVPMIK
-280 HNGAWVETD
+280 HNGQWQETD

-319 NSTMEEGFLIKQ
+319 NSTMEEGY
-331 LANGLGCGN
+331 LAKKLAEGLKCGN

-350 RLDGKRVG
+350 RLDGKRLG
-358 TPWMGCNIDELG
+358 TPWMGCNIQEIE

-376 IIGSNLRNEHPL
+376 LIGSNLRNEHPL

-395 SVDNGAELSIISP
+395 AVANGAELSIVSP
-408 LDNNPLMPI
+408 LDNDPLMDI

-434 ILKAMSGLQRLSLCL
+434 ILKAMSGLQKLSLCL
-449 PPSLNKLL
+449 PPALNKLL
-457 EQIEVRPNTQA
+457 EEIKVRPNTQA
-468 MAESLAGLGQEVD
+468 IAESMAGISED
-481 LVAPR
+481 LILIAPK
-486 VGIFLGTL
+486 VGIFLGNM
-494 ALTDPRFTEL
+494 ALSDPRFTEM

-511 GGICGAKGGIL
+511 GGISGAKGGIL
-522 PPAANSTGMH
+522 PAAANSTGMH
-532 MMGVM
+532 LMGVM

-542 MHARAMIEIPRTAY
+542 MHARAMLEVPRKAY

-568 HAALAKAAMAQAECV
+568 HAALAKAAIEKAECV

-593 LEHADV
+593 LEHADIM
-599 LLPIA
+599 LPIA

-612 FMSMEGRVQSFAAA
+612 FMSMEGRVQSFQA
-626 VKPLGECR
+626 VTRPLGECR

-648 LEGFEFNSAEE
+648 LKGFNYESTEQ
-659 VKTAIFNGEKPS
+659 VKDAVFGGEKPS
-671 MVVRRNLNNNL
+671 AVVWRSLNNNL

-688 AVKIKSTGLQRIG
+688 QVNIKHEGLQRIG
-701 EVPQYESDPLVR
+701 EVPQYESDPIVR
-713 RAASLQKT
+713 RSPPLQKT
-721 KYNTQPMARMRA
+721 KYNVQPMARMSA
-733 EQMTALGLVEGDTVL
+733 AQLELLGLKDGDYVV
-748 ATQDKG
+748 ARQENG
-754 SAVLQVSLDNHVAM
+754 SAVLKVRVDNHVAK
-768 GCVRVTASHEG
+768 GCVRVAASHPATV
-779 SIGLGDLMGDIAIEK
+779 GLGDLMGDITIEK
-794 IENANAANIGIS
+794 ATEADFLAYQQTLA
-806 KPLSIK
+806 
-812 GFETNKASKPLSSLP
+812 EAV
-827 Q
+827 

>member
-8 GKAVQVEHGSTIIDA
+8 GKPLEVEHGSTIIDA
-23 ADKLG
+23 ADKVG
-28 VAIPRFCYHPK
+28 IAIPRFCYHKK

-65 PVADGMKIFTRSK
+65 PVADGMKIYTRSK
-78 EAVEAQQSVMEF
+78 AAVEAQQSVMEF

-104 GGECELQDI
+104 GGECDLQDI
-113 AMAYGTSGSRYTE
+113 AVAYGASGSRYAE

-153 VRFLKEIG
+153 VRFLKEVG
-161 GMQELGMIG
+161 GMQELGLVG

-203 NKPYRYTARSWELT
+203 SKPFRYSARSWELT

-273 LQVPMIK
+273 LKVPMIK
-280 HNGAWVETD
+280 HNGQWQETD

-301 KDITKQYGGDA
+301 KDITTQHGGDA

-319 NSTMEEGFLIKQ
+319 NSTMEEGYLVKK
-331 LANGLGCGN
+331 LANSLGCGN

-358 TPWMGCNIDELG
+358 TPWMGCNIQEIE

-376 IIGSNLRNEHPL
+376 LIGSNIRNEHPL

-395 SVDNGAELSIISP
+395 AVANGAELCIVSP
-408 LDNNPLMPI
+408 LDNDPLMDI

-434 ILKAMSGLQRLSLCL
+434 ILKAMSGLQKLSLCL

-457 EQIEVRPNTQA
+457 EEIRVRPNTQA
-468 MAESLAGLGQEVD
+468 MAECLAGMSED
-481 LVAPR
+481 LVLIAPK
-486 VGIFLGTL
+486 VGIFIGNMGLS
-494 ALTDPRFTEL
+494 DPRFTEM

-511 GGICGAKGGIL
+511 AGISGAKGGIL
-522 PPAANSTGMH
+522 PAAANSTGMH
-532 MMGVM
+532 LMGVM
-537 PSATG
+537 PSPTG
-542 MHARAMIEIPRTAY
+542 MHARAMLEVPRKAY

-568 HAALAKAAMAQAECV
+568 HAALAKAAMAKAECV
-583 VALTAYKSAA
+583 VALTAYKSQA
-593 LEHADV
+593 LENADI

-612 FMSMEGRVQSFAAA
+612 FMSMEGRVQSFQA
-626 VKPLGECR
+626 VTKPMGECR
-634 PAWKVLRVLANTLG
+634 PGWKVLRVLANTLG
-648 LEGFEFNSAEE
+648 LEGFDFNSSEE
-659 VKTAIFNGEKPS
+659 VKNAIFNNEKPS
-671 MVVRRNLNNNL
+671 AVVWRSLNNNL

-688 AVKIKSTGLQRIG
+688 QINIKKDGLQRIG
-701 EVPQYESDPLVR
+701 EVPQYESDPIVR
-713 RAASLQKT
+713 RSPPLQKT
-721 KYNTQPMARMRA
+721 KYNIRPMARMCA
-733 EQMTALGLVEGDTVL
+733 EQMALLGLVEGDIVL
-748 ATQDKG
+748 ARQDRG
-754 SAVLQVSLDNHVAM
+754 SAVLKVKLDNHVAK
-768 GCVRVTASHEG
+768 GCVRVAASHELTT
-779 SIGLGDLMGDIAIEK
+779 GLGDLMGDITIEK
-794 IENANAANIGIS
+794 TTEEHY
-806 KPLSIK
+806 KPY
-812 GFETNKASKPLSSLP
+812 ETTMMEAM
-827 Q
+827 

>member
-1 MLNIEID
+1 MVSSWVNIMVNIEID
-8 GKAVQVEHGSTIIDA
+8 GKALEVEYGSTIIDA
-23 ADKLG
+23 TDKIG
-28 VAIPRFCYHPK
+28 IPIPRFCYHKK

-51 QVEKFNKPLPACAT
+51 QVDKFAKPLPACAT

-104 GGECELQDI
+104 GGECDLQDI
-113 AMAYGTSGSRYTE
+113 AVAYGASGSRYTE

-138 LISTDMTRCIQCTRC
+138 LVSTDMTRCIQCTRC
-153 VRFLKEIG
+153 VRFLKEVG
-161 GMQELGMIG
+161 GMQELGMVG

-203 NKPYRYTARSWELT
+203 SKPFRYSARSWELT
-217 RRPSIA
+217 RRHSIA

-273 LQVPMIK
+273 LKTPMIK
-280 HNGAWVETD
+280 HNGNWVETD

-301 KDITKQYGGDA
+301 KDITKQHGGDA

-319 NSTMEEGFLIKQ
+319 NSTMEEGYLIKQ
-331 LANGLGCGN
+331 LAHGLGCDN

-358 TPWMGCNIDELG
+358 TPWMGCNIQEIE

-376 IIGSNLRNEHPL
+376 LIGSNLRNEHPL

-395 SVDNGAELSIISP
+395 AVNNGAELSIVSP
-408 LDNNPLMPI
+408 LDNNPLMDI

-434 ILKAMSGLQRLSLCL
+434 ILKAMSKVQRLSLCL
-449 PPSLNKLL
+449 PPSLERLL
-457 EQIEVRPNTQA
+457 SDIKVRDNTQA
-468 MAESLAGLGQEVD
+468 IAESLAGLAGMHGDVD
-481 LVAPR
+481 LIAPK
-486 VGIFLGTL
+486 VGIFLGNM
-494 ALTDPRFTEL
+494 ALSDPRFTEM
-504 YSMAEAI
+504 YSMMEAI

-522 PPAANSTGMH
+522 PAAANSTGMH
-532 MMGVM
+532 LIGVM
-537 PSATG
+537 PSTLG
-542 MHARAMIEIPRTAY
+542 MHARAMIENPRKAY

-583 VALTAYKSAA
+583 VAMTAYKSEA
-593 LEHADV
+593 LENADV

-612 FMSMEGRVQSFAAA
+612 FMSMEGRVQSFQAV

-648 LEGFEFNSAEE
+648 LKGFDFDSSDE
-659 VKTAIFNGEKPS
+659 VKDKVFNGEKPS
-671 MVVRRNLNNNL
+671 TVVWRNLNNNL

-688 AVKIKSTGLQRIG
+688 QVNIKHDGLQRIG
-701 EVPQYESDPLVR
+701 EVPQYESDPIVR
-713 RAASLQKT
+713 RAPSLQKT
-721 KYNTQPMARMRA
+721 KYNTQPMARMCNKEIA
-733 EQMTALGLVEGDTVL
+733 ALDLVEGDTVL
-748 ATQDKG
+748 VRQDKG
-754 SAVLQVSLDNHVAM
+754 SAILKVKLDNHVAM
-768 GCVRVTASHEG
+768 GCVRVTASHND
-779 SIGLGDLMGDIAIEK
+779 STDLGDLMGEITVEK
-794 IENANAANIGIS
+794 YVYAEANQEAQ
-806 KPLSIK
+806 
-812 GFETNKASKPLSSLP
+812 TV
-827 Q
+827 

>member
-1 MLNIEID
+1 MVNIEID
-8 GKAVQVEHGSTIIDA
+8 GKVLEVEHGTTIIDA
-23 ADKLG
+23 ADKVG
-28 VAIPRFCYHPK
+28 ISIPRFCYHKK

-78 EAVEAQQSVMEF
+78 EAIEAQKSVMEF

-113 AMAYGTSGSRYTE
+113 AVGYGSSGSRYTE
-126 EKRVVFNKNIGP
+126 EKRVVLNKYIGP
-138 LISTDMTRCIQCTRC
+138 LIATDMTRCIQCTRC
-153 VRFLKEIG
+153 VRFLKEVG
-161 GMQELGMIG
+161 GMQELGMVG

-203 NKPYRYTARSWELT
+203 NKPFRYSARSWELV

-233 VHVKDNK
+233 VHIKDNK

-258 DRDRYSYEGLNSPDR
+258 DRDRYSYVGLNSPDR
-273 LQVPMIK
+273 LKVPMIK
-280 HNGAWVETD
+280 HNGAWQETD

-301 KDITKQYGGDA
+301 KDITNHHGSDS

-319 NSTMEEGFLIKQ
+319 NSTMEEGYLIKQ

-358 TPWMGCNIDELG
+358 TPWMGCNIQEIE

-395 SVDNGAELSIISP
+395 AVANGAELSVVSP
-408 LDNNPLMPI
+408 LDNNPLMEVK
-417 AHKVIVRPNDMV
+417 HKVIVRPNDMV

-457 EQIEVRPNTQA
+457 AEIKVRPNTQA
-468 MAESLAGLGQEVD
+468 MAESLAGLGSDVD
-481 LVAPR
+481 LIAPK
-486 VGIFLGTL
+486 VGIFLGNM
-494 ALTDPRFTEL
+494 ALSDPRFTEM
-504 YSMAEAI
+504 YSMMEAI

-522 PPAANSTGMH
+522 PAAANSTGMH
-532 MMGVM
+532 LMGVM
-537 PSATG
+537 PNATG
-542 MHARAMIEIPRTAY
+542 MHSRAMLEVPRKAY

-583 VALTAYKSAA
+583 VALTAYKSEA

-612 FMSMEGRVQSFAAA
+612 FMSMEGRVQSFAA
-626 VKPLGECR
+626 VNKPLGECR

-648 LEGFEFNSAEE
+648 LADFEYDSSEE
-659 VKTAIFNGEKPS
+659 VKAKIFNNEKPS
-671 MVVRRNLNNNL
+671 TFVWRNLNNNL

-688 AVKIKSTGLQRIG
+688 EVNIKSAGLQRIG

-713 RAASLQKT
+713 RSTPLQRT
-721 KYNTQPMARMRA
+721 KYNIRPMARMHA
-733 EQMTALGLVEGDTVL
+733 DQIKALGLVPGDIVM
-748 ATQDKG
+748 ASQDKG
-754 SAVLQVSLDNHVAM
+754 SAVLQVQLDNHVAM
-768 GCVRVTASHEG
+768 GCVRVAASHELTT
-779 SIGLGDLMGDIAIEK
+779 GLGDLMGEIAIEK
-794 IENANAANIGIS
+794 T
-806 KPLSIK
+806 KPEDYK
-812 GFETNKASKPLSSLP
+812 PYETALIDMRN
-827 Q
+827 

>member
-1 MLNIEID
+1 MLQIEID
-8 GKAVQVEHGSTIIDA
+8 GKTLEVEHGSSIIDA
-23 ADKLG
+23 ADKVG
-28 VAIPRFCYHPK
+28 IAIPRFCYHKK

-51 QVEKFNKPLPACAT
+51 QVENFNKPLPACAT
-65 PVADGMKIFTRSK
+65 PVAEGMKIFTRSK
-78 EAVEAQQSVMEF
+78 ATVEAQQSVMEF

-104 GGECELQDI
+104 GGECDLQDI
-113 AMAYGTSGSRYTE
+113 AVAYGAGGSRYTE
-126 EKRVVFNKNIGP
+126 EKRVVVNKNIGP

-153 VRFLKEIG
+153 VRFLQEVG
-161 GMQELGMIG
+161 GMQELGVVG
-170 RGEHAEITAYVDKSV
+170 RSEHAEITAYVDKSV

-203 NKPYRYTARSWELT
+203 NKPFRYSARSWELT

-258 DRDRYSYEGLNSPDR
+258 DRDRFSYEGLNSPDR
-273 LQVPMIK
+273 LKVPMIK

-301 KDITKQYGGDA
+301 KDITNQHGGDA

-319 NSTMEEGFLIKQ
+319 NSTMEEGY
-331 LANGLGCGN
+331 LAKKLAEGLNCGN
-340 VDYRLRQTDF
+340 IDYRLRQTDF
-350 RLDGKRVG
+350 RLDGKRLG
-358 TPWMGCNIDELG
+358 TPWMGCNIQEIE

-376 IIGSNLRNEHPL
+376 LIGSNLRNEHPL
-388 LAQRFRK
+388 LAQRFR
-395 SVDNGAELSIISP
+395 VAVQNGAELSIVSP
-408 LDNNPLMPI
+408 LDNNPLMDI

-449 PPSLNKLL
+449 PPALTNLL
-457 EQIEVRPNTQA
+457 EEIKVRPNTQA
-468 MAESLAGLGQEVD
+468 MAESLAGHGKTYD
-481 LVAPR
+481 LIAPK
-486 VGIFLGTL
+486 VGIFIGNM
-494 ALTDPRFTEL
+494 ALSDPRFTEL

-511 GGICGAKGGIL
+511 GGISGAKGGIL
-522 PPAANSTGMH
+522 PAAANSTGMH
-532 MMGVM
+532 MIGVM
-537 PSATG
+537 PNGTG
-542 MHARAMIEIPRTAY
+542 MHARAMLEIPRKAY

-568 HAALAKAAMAQAECV
+568 HAALAKAAMEKAECV
-583 VALTAYKSAA
+583 VALTSFKSQA
-593 LEHADV
+593 LEYADI

-612 FMSMEGRVQSFAAA
+612 YMSMEGRVQSFAAA

-648 LEGFEFNSAEE
+648 LQGFDFETSEE
-659 VKTAIFNGEKPS
+659 VKDQLFEGEKPS
-671 MVVRRNLNNNL
+671 TVVWRSLNNNL

-688 AVKIKSTGLQRIG
+688 QVNIKHDGLQRIG
-701 EVPQYESDPLVR
+701 EVPQNESDPIVR

-721 KYNTQPMARMRA
+721 KYNIRPMARMRA
-733 EQMTALGLVEGDTVL
+733 EQMAALGLVEGDIVL
-748 ATQDKG
+748 AKQDKG
-754 SAVLQVSLDNHVAM
+754 SAVLKVKLDNHVAM
-768 GCVRVTASHEG
+768 GCVRVAASHELTT
-779 SIGLGDLMGDIAIEK
+779 SLGDLMGDITLEK
-794 IENANAANIGIS
+794 TTDTS
-806 KPLSIK
+806 YKPYDTVIMEAR
-812 GFETNKASKPLSSLP
+812 G
-827 Q
+827 